1 MQLIVLTSGG
11 NRRWNFSARAVRL
24 GLVTAAALVALAY
37 AMGFYTGIDG
47 SSLARSDEKFEQDAA
62 LLAQQQEI
70 NTAISYTA
78 RELSG
83 LMARAGR
90 LSGKVEAIRMQ
101 LKAVAEAAGIDPNV
115 YALESVPAG
124 EADSGAEVP
133 IDQRLRKLSQRLDR
147 LTPVVGDLEAA
158 AVIQRVEQRTV
169 PAGRPVRQGWISSSF
184 GVRTDPVTGRRAF
197 HAGMDLAGRYK
208 TPIIAVADGIVTV
221 SEFRSSYGNLVEIT
235 HRRGLATRYAHNAK
249 NLVAVGE
256 TVARGDVIALMGST
270 GRSTGTHVHFE
281 VLRDGEVVNPSPFV
295 RSKP

>member
-37 AMGFYTGIDG
+37 VMAFTLVSTVLRWQEY
-47 SSLARSDEKFEQDAA
+47 EKFEQDAA

-83 LMARAGR
+83 LMARAGT

-101 LKAVAEAAGIDPNV
+101 IKAVAEAAGIDPNV

-124 EADSGAEVP
+124 EADGGAEVP
-133 IDQRLRKLSQRLDR
+133 IDQHLRKLSQRLNR

-169 PAGRPVRQGWISSSF
+169 PAGRPARQGYLPRLGWHRPGHRAATFRCGDGLSRALQNTDHCRRRWNRHRS
-184 GVRTDPVTGRRAF
+184 GVP
-197 HAGMDLAGRYK
+197 L
-208 TPIIAVADGIVTV
+208 
-221 SEFRSSYGNLVEIT
+221 
-235 HRRGLATRYAHNAK
+235 
-249 NLVAVGE
+249 
-256 TVARGDVIALMGST
+256 
-270 GRSTGTHVHFE
+270 
-281 VLRDGEVVNPSPFV
+281 
-295 RSKP
+295 